1 MMQAVTVRAES
12 RTYDVLIGRG
22 LLGRAGELALE
33 VTGPCRAA
41 VITDDIV
48 ESFYADS
55 LENSLRN
62 AGFDPVRFV
71 FPHGEAS
78 KDPDNLIRI
87 IRFLAEQKLT
97 RGDAVFALGG
107 GVVGDIAGLSASLF
121 LRGIRLIQIPTTLL
135 SMVDSSVGGK
145 TAVDLP
151 EGKNLLGSFY
161 QPFRVIIDPDVLS
174 TLPAEIFADGCA
186 EVIKYGQICRKE
198 IFDWME
204 DPSAHLEQ
212 LIAECVKIKRDIV
225 ERDEKDTGERQLLN
239 FGHTFGHGI
248 EKCSGYQISHGKAV
262 AVGMIL
268 MARGSEKMGTGS
280 PDCLQTLTRII
291 EKTGLP
297 TSTEYTAEEIFEAVL
312 SDKKRSGGSIT
323 LVIPDEIGH
332 CRLEKMEIETAKEYL
347 IRGLDQAQE

>member
-1 MMQAVTVRAES
+1 MMQTVTVRAES

-22 LLGRAGELALE
+22 LLDRAGEWALE

-48 ESFYADS
+48 EQFYAKRLEDS
-55 LENSLRN
+55 LRS
-62 AGFDPVRFV
+62 AGFEPVLFV
-71 FPHGEAS
+71 IPHGESS
-78 KDPDNLIRI
+78 KDPENLIRI
-87 IRFLAEQKLT
+87 IRFLAKEKLT

-161 QPFRVIIDPDVLS
+161 QPFRVIIDSDVLS
-174 TLPAEIFADGCA
+174 TLPEEFFADGCA

-198 IFDWME
+198 IFRWME
-204 DPSAHLEQ
+204 DPRAHLEQ

-248 EKCSGYQISHGKAV
+248 EKCSGFRLSHGKAV
-262 AVGMIL
+262 AIGMVL
-268 MARGSEKMGTGS
+268 MARGSVKMGTGTPES
-280 PDCLQTLTRII
+280 LQVLTRTIQ
-291 EKTGLP
+291 KAGLP
-297 TSTEYTAEEIFEAVL
+297 TSTDFTAEEIFEAVL

-323 LVIPDEIGH
+323 LVIPDEVGH
-332 CRLEKMEIETAKEYL
+332 CRLEKMEISKAKEYL

>member
-1 MMQAVTVRAES
+1 MMQTVTVRSES

-22 LLGRAGELALE
+22 LLDRAGEWALE

-48 ESFYADS
+48 EQFYAKRLEDS
-55 LENSLRN
+55 LRS
-62 AGFDPVRFV
+62 AGFEPVRFV
-71 FPHGEAS
+71 IPHGEAS
-78 KDPDNLIRI
+78 KDPENLIRI
-87 IRFLAEQKLT
+87 IRFLAKEKLT

-174 TLPAEIFADGCA
+174 TLPEEFFADGCA

-198 IFDWME
+198 IFRWME
-204 DPSAHLEQ
+204 DPRAHLEQ

-248 EKCSGYQISHGKAV
+248 EKCSGFRLSHGKAV
-262 AVGMIL
+262 AIGMVL
-268 MARGSEKMGTGS
+268 MARGSVKMGTGTPES
-280 PDCLQTLTRII
+280 LQVLTRTIQ
-291 EKTGLP
+291 KAGLP
-297 TSTEYTAEEIFEAVL
+297 TSTDFTAEEIFEAVL

-323 LVIPDEIGH
+323 LVIPDEVGH
-332 CRLEKMEIETAKEYL
+332 CRLEKMEISKAKEYL